1 MTPTIRGLHATRA
14 VVTQPIQWE
23 LLLLLAQQP
32 QTSRHLVR
40 QFTLSRYGR
49 CWWGLWQLHR
59 HQLVMFHVKQG
70 RWTLTAAGETL
81 RPILMAI
88 QTCSTQQKG
97 GNTNDL

>member
-1 MTPTIRGLHATRA
+1 MTPTIRGLHATQA

-59 HQLVMFHVKQG
+59 HQLVMFHVKHSIVFLFKQLHQI
-70 RWTLTAAGETL
+70 REVVLPVEL
-81 RPILMAI
+81 
-88 QTCSTQQKG
+88 
-97 GNTNDL
+97 DL